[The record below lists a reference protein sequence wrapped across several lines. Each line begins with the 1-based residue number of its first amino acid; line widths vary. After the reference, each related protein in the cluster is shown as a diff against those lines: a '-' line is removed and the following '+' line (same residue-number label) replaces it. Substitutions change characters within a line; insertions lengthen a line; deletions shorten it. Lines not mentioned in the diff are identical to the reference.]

1 MKIIAVNRKP
11 GYPITSVHAIELYPD
26 SAPTASGKPLFLPD
40 FCEVFRG
47 VVAPAY
53 RISRLGKEI
62 QPRFAS
68 RYYDALTLALR
79 IFPENSPIMPNIA
92 RPDII
97 KGFDGSIVLGS
108 WQPLGQPGEPLS
120 VTHDLQPMAQLPA
133 AKIDI
138 DNVIASVAAF
148 MTLKMGDIII
158 PCYIDTPVEL
168 PVGLKTD
175 FSIAPPPGDTPP
187 CLRIKIK

>member
-26 SAPTASGKPLFLPD
+26 SALLAGGKPLFLPD
-40 FCEVFRG
+40 FCKVFRG
-47 VVAPAY
+47 VIAPAY

-68 RYYDALTLALR
+68 RYYDAVTLMMR
-79 IFPENSPIMPNIA
+79 VFPENSPVMPNIA

-97 KGFDGSIVLGS
+97 KGFDGSIIAGT
-108 WQPLGQPGEPLS
+108 WQPLGDDASL
-120 VTHDLQPMAQLPA
+120 DIKRDNAPMIHLPA
-133 AKIDI
+133 EKIDI
-138 DNVIASVAAF
+138 DNIIASVAAF
-148 MTLKMGDIII
+148 MTLKMGDIIL

-168 PVGLKTD
+168 PIGLKTD
-175 FSIAPPPGDTPP
+175 FSLSTDPESSP
-187 CLRIKIK
+187 CLKVKIK